1 MKSKKEILNLLLK
14 HPAKVGNLV
23 GFLKLKE
30 IHNEWMMEMLS
41 AKDDRTLQ
49 AHRNSYKTTCVALIL
64 AILMVIRPNKRI
76 LFMRK
81 TDDDVKEIVRQVK
94 KILQTDHFRHFA
106 MALWGVE
113 LQLTVDNATELSTN
127 LTTDNRGSSQLTAL
141 GMGSSITGKHFDY
154 IFTDDIITVKDRTSK
169 QEREKTKTIYQEL
182 QNLKTEGGR
191 IFNTGTP
198 WHALDCFTIMPEPK
212 RYTWEDTGIFTR
224 EEIEEKKKNMLPS
237 LFAANYELRHIAS
250 EDVIFTLPHKGAER
264 KECYHGLV
272 HLDSAYG
279 GEDFTALTVI
289 CKKNGKYYVLGK
301 MWRKHVEQCY
311 DDIIEIYNETM
322 PRYLFSE
329 DNGDKGF
336 VVRDLKRKGLR
347 THSYHESTNKFI
359 KITSILKV
367 EWDKIEFVEGTDEAY
382 LQQILDYNENAEY
395 DDAPDSLAC
404 AVRKLYKK

>member
-30 IHNEWMMEMLS
+30 IHNKWMIEMLS
-41 AKDDRTLQ
+41 AKEDRTLQ

-76 LFMRK
+76 SFMRK
-81 TDDDVKEIVRQVK
+81 TDDDVKEIIRQVK

-106 MALWGVE
+106 MVLWGVE

-169 QEREKTKTIYQEL
+169 QERERTKTIYQEL

-198 WHALDCFTIMPEPK
+198 WHADDCFVLMPEPK

-264 KECYHGLV
+264 KECYNGLV

-336 VVRDLKRKGLR
+336 VARDLKRKGLR

-367 EWDKIEFVEGTDEAY
+367 EWDKIEFVEGTDESY
-382 LQQILDYNENAEY
+382 IQQILDYNENAEH